1 ASIQSSI
8 SRAPAWIRAVG
19 LRGCV
24 CRLSTSSYPKLIKDN
39 EWNNITPTIA
49 KKVGMNIYQQPL
61 NPICILKKT
70 ILKYFAK
77 EYGNEFKVF
86 EGISPVVTTTQAFDN
101 LLIPKDHVTR
111 RKSDTYFVD
120 ATHVLRPHTSAH
132 QVDCLS
138 KGADSFIVVGDC
150 YRR

>member
-1 ASIQSSI
+1 M
-8 SRAPAWIRAVG
+8 
-19 LRGCV
+19 
-24 CRLSTSSYPKLIKDN
+24 IKEN

-49 KKVGMNIYQQPL
+49 KKVGANIYQQSL

-70 ILKYFAK
+70 ILAYFKK
-77 EYGNEFKVF
+77 EYGNEFQVF
-86 EGISPVVTTTQAFDN
+86 EGISPVVTTEQAFDS

-111 RKSDTYFVD
+111 RKTDTYFVD

-150 YRR
+150 YRRDEVNMTHYPVFTQMEVVRTLSRVSVIFRVND

>member
-1 ASIQSSI
+1 
-8 SRAPAWIRAVG
+8 
-19 LRGCV
+19 
-24 CRLSTSSYPKLIKDN
+24 
-39 EWNNITPTIA
+39 
-49 KKVGMNIYQQPL
+49 MNIYQQPL

-77 EYGNEFKVF
+77 EYGSEFKVF

-132 QVDCLS
+132 RSTASARVRTRSSLS
-138 KGADSFIVVGDC
+138 ATATDAM
-150 YRR
+150 R